1 MFEQLKANKLPINH
15 VWKLGLDVEK
25 KRYWTVFLAAESVPW
40 LRMTDWAWLS
50 DQTTQPWHT
59 HTHKINLRRS
69 LFCLVKERKKP
80 APAYITRYPGNGGDE
95 TISRFWLVKLELL
108 KPRIHNSRLIM
119 SCAPECSSWG
129 FVEPLEYFLPPRL
142 SWMRANSSS
151 MRDRDVKVSLE
162 WQRGQQLLGK
172 DLELFVGSIIQ
183 CESIKVH

>member
-25 KRYWTVFLAAESVPW
+25 KKKVLDCFLSSRVCS
-40 LRMTDWAWLS
+40 LTMHDWLS
-50 DQTTQPWHT
+50 MTQWSNNSALTHT

-69 LFCLVKERKKP
+69 LFCLVKENTP

-129 FVEPLEYFLPPRL
+129 FVEPLEYFYLPGCHG
-142 SWMRANSSS
+142 WEQTA
-151 MRDRDVKVSLE
+151 
-162 WQRGQQLLGK
+162 LLWETEMWRFHLNDNGVNNYWERIWSF
-172 DLELFVGSIIQ
+172 L
-183 CESIKVH
+183 

>member
-1 MFEQLKANKLPINH
+1 MGTMFEQLKANKLPINH
-15 VWKLGLDVEK
+15 VWKLGLDVEKK

-108 KPRIHNSRLIM
+108 KPCIHNSRLIM

-129 FVEPLEYFLPPRL
+129 FVEPLEYFYLPGCHG
-142 SWMRANSSS
+142 WEQTA
-151 MRDRDVKVSLE
+151 
-162 WQRGQQLLGK
+162 LLWETEMWRFHLNDNGVNNYWERIWSF
-172 DLELFVGSIIQ
+172 L
-183 CESIKVH
+183 

>member
-25 KRYWTVFLAAESVPW
+25 KKVLDCFLSSRVCS
-40 LRMTDWAWLS
+40 LTTHDWLS
-50 DQTTQPWHT
+50 MTQWSNNSALTHT

-129 FVEPLEYFLPPRL
+129 FVEPLEYFYLPGCHG
-142 SWMRANSSS
+142 WEQTA
-151 MRDRDVKVSLE
+151 
-162 WQRGQQLLGK
+162 LLWETEMWRFHLNDNGVNNYWERIWSF
-172 DLELFVGSIIQ
+172 L
-183 CESIKVH
+183 